1 MRIYNANDKRRTD
14 GNYSQILKIMSSDT
28 TASSNAVGSST
39 APVPTI
45 STMATLLDAANE
57 VVNEDKGIAEKQ
69 LAQATQDII
78 EKVSAQS
85 QEENKI
91 EEEKSAYKDQDKIK
105 SEETKFDH

>member
-1 MRIYNANDKRRTD
+1 
-14 GNYSQILKIMSSDT
+14 MSSDT

-39 APVPTI
+39 APVSTI
-45 STMATLLDAANE
+45 STMATLLEAANE
-57 VVNEDKGIAEKQ
+57 VVNEDKGSEKQ